1 MKVNFFYFYR
11 EITCVHLGNL
21 WTHLWVHACMLN
33 CVWLCNSMN
42 YSPPDSVV
50 HELFQAKI
58 LRWVATSYTRGSC
71 WPKDPSCVSCTSYTG
86 RQVFYHCTTWEALTI
101 AIQCCVSFCHRR
113 WISCMCTYIPSLL
126 GLPPYN
132 ILNFNLCCHKLIFI

>member
-33 CVWLCNSMN
+33 CIWLCNSMN

-58 LRWVATSYTRGSC
+58 LKWVATSYTRGSS

-86 RQVFYHCTTWEALTI
+86 RQVFSTA
-101 AIQCCVSFCHRR
+101 
-113 WISCMCTYIPSLL
+113 PL
-126 GLPPYN
+126 GKPLQLPYN
-132 ILNFNLCCHKLIFI
+132 AVLVSAIEGESAVCAHISPPSWTSHPIIF